1 MVRAAIADYPAG
13 ARMPP
18 RVIDDFEFVWMLQG
32 QARLIDGTGALLLS
46 PGQLLLVPPGVRH
59 SFEWDQARATRHGYV
74 HFRPERET
82 GLPLAQVRLRTMTSH
97 DPLAGLCAYLLWL
110 GQGEDD
116 SWERH
121 ATQTLRFLLTMF
133 VSAPLPHDDDPPA
146 LAGPLLAAID
156 HMRRQWS
163 QMPLR
168 RVRVEELAAA
178 AHVSRGYLNRLFR
191 AGFGLSAATALE
203 HARCGRAETLLA
215 RTDTSPS
222 TPLPASAAS
231 PTSTTS
237 RTASPAST
245 GCPPARTA
253 PSAWRRRCSTTP
265 ASGDSPARCGSDRAA
280 ILAITLR
287 DLELCRNEDYLADRV
302 FRDTVRCEVR
312 RA

>member
-215 RTDTSPS
+215 RTDLTVDAVARQCGFADLYHFSHRFTRIYGMPPS
-222 TPLPASAAS
+222 TYRAISV
-231 PTSTTS
+231 
-237 RTASPAST
+237 
-245 GCPPARTA
+245 A
-253 PSAWRRRCSTTP
+253 PSVLDHP
-265 ASGDSPARCGSDRAA
+265 G
-280 ILAITLR
+280 
-287 DLELCRNEDYLADRV
+287 
-302 FRDTVRCEVR
+302 VR
-312 RA
+312 RLTRALWE